1 MRIVSGIKSRVL
13 GLKSQITVIGCC
25 LTVIVLASCDKFH
38 TSDNGKLDGNWQ
50 LTQVDTLQSGQSAD
64 VRQQLIFWAV
74 QADLLQMRARDHFSV
89 FFRFRHNG
97 QTLTLTDPVADAREI
112 SDSIIAN
119 PSTIAHFGL
128 SGLTETFHILQLT
141 SSKMT
146 LQSDLL
152 RFHFR
157 KY

>member
-1 MRIVSGIKSRVL
+1 MAVL
-13 GLKSQITVIGCC
+13 I
-25 LTVIVLASCDKFH
+25 ASACDKFH

-50 LTQVDTLQSGQSAD
+50 LIQVDTLQSGQSAD
-64 VRQQLIFWAV
+64 VRQKLIFWAV
-74 QADLLQMRARDHFSV
+74 QADLLQMRAQDHFSV
-89 FFRFRHNG
+89 FFRFKHNG
-97 QTLTLTDPVADAREI
+97 NTLTLTDPVADAREL